1 MFLLNQKKKLLKAL
15 KKKELEEKLQKIKE
29 VAGDDGVPLSTE
41 DLKKDYEDSL
51 GYEDIIADNLR
62 TKFKYRI
69 ILAADD
75 KQLNQWVSVKKASR
89 YRNEKDE
96 EYDQKA
102 STKKKP
108 NQKQQFQ
115 VESVPVE
122 TPSKR
127 KNRRKNKS
135 AKKISFQNGQVQKI
149 TDVDVNRLKA
159 YNVLDKSLKRKIYGN
174 ENSTEN
180 KKPKTSEI

>member
-1 MFLLNQKKKLLKAL
+1 L
-15 KKKELEEKLQKIKE
+15 
-29 VAGDDGVPLSTE
+29 DVPTAP
-41 DLKKDYEDSL
+41 K
-51 GYEDIIADNLR
+51 
-62 TKFKYRI
+62 T
-69 ILAADD
+69 
-75 KQLNQWVSVKKASR
+75 
-89 YRNEKDE
+89 
-96 EYDQKA
+96 

-149 TDVDVNRLKA
+149 TGVDVNRLKA
-159 YNVLDKSLKRKIYGN
+159 YNVSNKSLKRKIYGN
-174 ENSTEN
+174 ANSTEN